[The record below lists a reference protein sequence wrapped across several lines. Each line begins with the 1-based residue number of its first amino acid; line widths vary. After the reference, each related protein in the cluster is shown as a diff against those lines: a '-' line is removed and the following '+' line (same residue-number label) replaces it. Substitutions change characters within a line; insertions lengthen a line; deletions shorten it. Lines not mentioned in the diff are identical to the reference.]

1 MVVLQVSSILLGIHD
16 PFAPF
21 ENIFCALFMG
31 GLADAI
37 SRAFGA
43 KVAGESEKSGG
54 ESKQAAEKKKE

>member
-1 MVVLQVSSILLGIHD
+1 MSSILLGIHD

-43 KVAGESEKSGG
+43 KVGGEGEKAGG
-54 ESKQAAEKKKE
+54 ESSKPAADKKKE